1 MNEPRKK
8 WEKPDTKERLGSQVP
23 RPQEIQT
30 RCCNPSASANTPR
43 EADKAA
49 PREVLE
55 NIGHARLL
63 LQVQAGELG
72 GSNHN
77 FSVNLEQVGRSRLV
91 RLENPGPLLS
101 SQNEGNNT
109 ANHEGVRLTW
119 TVRKKLAAQHP
130 GLQLSRGR

>member
-63 LQVQAGELG
+63 LQVLAEELG
-72 GSNHN
+72 GSNRN
-77 FSVNLEQVGRSRLV
+77 FSMNLEQVGRSRL
-91 RLENPGPLLS
+91 ENLLN
-101 SQNEGNNT
+101 SQNEGNT
-109 ANHEGVRLTW
+109 ANHEGVRLTCMV
-119 TVRKKLAAQHP
+119 TKKLAAQHP

>member
-63 LQVQAGELG
+63 LQVLAEELG
-72 GSNHN
+72 GSYRN
-77 FSVNLEQVGRSRLV
+77 FSMNLEQVGRSRL
-91 RLENPGPLLS
+91 ENPGFECPELGEHS
-101 SQNEGNNT
+101 KP
-109 ANHEGVRLTW
+109 R
-119 TVRKKLAAQHP
+119 RCAAHLHGDKEACCP
-130 GLQLSRGR
+130 APRCSAL